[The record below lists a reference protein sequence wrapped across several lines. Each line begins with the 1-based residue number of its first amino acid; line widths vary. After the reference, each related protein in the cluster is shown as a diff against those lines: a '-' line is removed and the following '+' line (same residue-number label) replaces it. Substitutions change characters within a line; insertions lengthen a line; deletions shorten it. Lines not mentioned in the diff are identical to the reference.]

1 MSSQTDF
8 IQYKF
13 EHYKQSLISENHS
26 KHALNHRELCEI
38 AIFGHRNPILDRLT
52 WYSFKKQQIKCSNG
66 WHKTLRVGS
75 YLYFEYSLA
84 KGRFCWYFCSSA
96 QQRHEYTIS
105 VCTIVHANIFVYT
118 KVHALAKCNLFQPVI
133 DCVFVC
139 TYWSLKIKYNGHT
152 PEFELTYCDLG
163 NMIHFPIFKVQ
174 IFPFSQKIMILKYN
188 KDSYS

>member
-1 MSSQTDF
+1 MKSRYLDIGT
-8 IQYKF
+8 QYWIDLHGIALKNNKLNVAMVDIR
-13 EHYKQSLISENHS
+13 HWGLVLICI
-26 KHALNHRELCEI
+26 LNTAWQRGIFADIFAPVHNNDMGTRFLC
-38 AIFGHRNPILDRLT
+38 AR
-52 WYSFKKQQIKCSNG
+52 S
-66 WHKTLRVGS
+66 
-75 YLYFEYSLA
+75 
-84 KGRFCWYFCSSA
+84 
-96 QQRHEYTIS
+96 
-105 VCTIVHANIFVYT
+105 CTANIFVYT

-163 NMIHFPIFKVQ
+163 NTIHFPIFKVQ